1 MRFKLSTT
9 YSIIKYSIDLELLLS
24 SCIEL
29 LLDVLNL
36 DLSTKEEKF
45 RTIFSYGDAACIE
58 MYHPDFL
65 ITQVISDIEQ
75 ELLVLCQSQTNQMSI
90 LDIKNK
96 IIIVKSNVQDK
107 DIKAILNKWIRNIE
121 PLKILFDYVSESYKY
136 LLQRLLPLNPY
147 KFGGCCVAI
156 ESSVKMISSMV
167 PIEWVTG
174 FGESYVGELENVYIS
189 DDFLKLL
196 GKSDQELVVA
206 EWQTDTFDS
215 LQGYVINDIL
225 VPLCDITPYITKE
238 RLPAFYFKMLENVYS
253 KDSAKYSCKRPDD
266 FIKEAKKNSFVKLL
280 GNLECNFYLKD
291 DNLICNRYSHYFER
305 VISHDSLKHVQN
317 THIYTNSH
325 VADSDTVLGIYTPE
339 KIGDNFHLLHWISSK
354 ENNDK
359 CEHYHGDSPQN
370 YDIKSVYALKPE
382 YSFYFVRKYYEDILD
397 SILCELNCSYIL
409 NRSFESAVNHEVDA
423 IILCDNKIVIIEAK
437 TRLSAKT
444 IEDVIKKT
452 KHLHPVW
459 KETFPDVKVEY
470 ITIAQFSDNLDK
482 TIDYFLPD
490 KTRKTDFYTGLFRYR
505 FNIKMQQFDGVEI
518 KFISEP
524 SYNKM
529 RNALAKII
537 QSK

>member
-1 MRFKLSTT
+1 MKFKLCSK
-9 YSIIKYSIDLELLLS
+9 YSIIKYSIDLEQLLS
-24 SCIEL
+24 SCIDL
-29 LLDVLNL
+29 LLDIVSLLGYTNE
-36 DLSTKEEKF
+36 DRF
-45 RTIFSYGDAACIE
+45 GAVFSYEEQNSDITNQS
-58 MYHPDFL
+58 DSL
-65 ITQVISDIEQ
+65 IARVISDVE
-75 ELLVLCQSQTNQMSI
+75 ERMLTMCQSQVNQI
-90 LDIKNK
+90 CLLDIKNK
-96 IIIVKSNVQDK
+96 TILVSSDISIK
-107 DIKAILNKWIRNIE
+107 DLKGILNKVITDIG
-121 PLKILFDYVSESYKY
+121 PIKMLFNYVVDPHKDLLNR
-136 LLQRLLPLNPY
+136 LLQLNPY
-147 KFGGCCVAI
+147 KYGGTCVNI
-156 ESSVKMISSMV
+156 PYDMRMDS
-167 PIEWVTG
+167 PILPVDWFEKIGDLYPT
-174 FGESYVGELENVYIS
+174 ERDSIYLS
-189 DDFLKLL
+189 DDFLCSLNTSIHEVEISECYL
-196 GKSDQELVVA
+196 DCN
-206 EWQTDTFDS
+206 DS
-215 LQGYVINDIL
+215 MIGYVINRMFI
-225 VPLCDITPYITKE
+225 PLCDITSHVNRNYMA
-238 RLPAFYFKMLENVYS
+238 AFYFKMIENIYSKENV
-253 KDSAKYSCKRPDD
+253 KYSCKKPDD

-291 DNLICNRYSHYFER
+291 DNLICNKYSHYFER

-325 VADSDTVLGIYTPE
+325 VADTNTVLGIYTPE
-339 KIGDNFHLLHWISSK
+339 KIGDNFHLLHWISNK
-354 ENNDK
+354 ENDNK
-359 CEHYHGDSPQN
+359 CEHYHGDNPKS

-397 SILCELNCSYIL
+397 TILSELNCSYIL

-444 IEDVIKKT
+444 IEDAIKKT
-452 KHLHPVW
+452 RHLHPVW